1 MSSRAGLLIVVSA
14 ALACTDPA
22 ATNPDTVATGSAVS
36 RMDVLGAFLDGHW
49 QLPIAPQGPRPPD
62 WSEAEASLDPA
73 VCGACHPRQHAQ
85 WRASLHADAYSPGFA
100 GQLIEGSLAAPAEV
114 RNCQTCHAPLSEQ
127 QPFDASGARNAAFDA
142 KLRQTGIACASCHVR
157 SHRRFGPPRLREG
170 PEPDPL
176 PHGGYDER
184 VEFEESRFCAPCHQ
198 FFDDEGVAGKP
209 VENTFVE
216 WQQSPQAA
224 EGRSCQSCHMPDRQ
238 HLWRGIH
245 DPETVRSA
253 VDVDLVASDVEG
265 ERLLA
270 ALVLHSRDVGH
281 YFPTY
286 VTPRIFLAVWQED
299 GDGRELPGTRR
310 EAAIGREIDFAT
322 QPWSEVFDTRVA
334 PGETVKLDYDLARG
348 PEAVALV
355 GRATVDPDYHY
366 RGVYAALLESYEGGE
381 ARSRIEEA
389 YRRTTES
396 SYVLSEVRQPLPS
409 LLGLRDQ

>member
-1 MSSRAGLLIVVSA
+1 VSSRAGLVIVVSG
-14 ALACTDPA
+14 ALACTDPV
-22 ATNPDTVATGSAVS
+22 ATNPEAAVAAGAPVD
-36 RMDVLGAFLDGHW
+36 RADVLGPFLDEHW
-49 QLPIAPQGPRPPD
+49 QLPIAPQGLSPPD
-62 WSEAEASLDPA
+62 WSDAEASLDPA
-73 VCGACHPRQHAQ
+73 VCGACHPQQHAQ

-100 GQLIEGSLAAPAEV
+100 GQLIEGQLAAPGEV

-127 QPFDASGARNAAFDA
+127 QPFDASGARNAGFDA
-142 KLRQTGIACASCHVR
+142 SLRQAGIVCASCHVR
-157 SHRRFGPPRLREG
+157 SHRRFGPPRADKG
-170 PEPDPL
+170 PAPDPL
-176 PHGGYDER
+176 PHGGYEER
-184 VEFEESRFCAPCHQ
+184 VEFGESRFCAPCHQ

-224 EGRSCQSCHMPDRQ
+224 AGRSCQSCHMPDRQ

-253 VDVDLVASDVEG
+253 VDVDLIASDVNG

-281 YFPTY
+281 AFPTY
-286 VTPRIFLAVWQED
+286 VTPRVFLAVWQED
-299 GDGRELPGTRR
+299 GDGQELPGTRL
-310 EAAIGREIDFAT
+310 EATIGRELDFST

-334 PGETVKLDYDLARG
+334 PGETVKLDYDLARD
-348 PEAVALV
+348 PDAVALV
-355 GRATVDPDYHY
+355 GRTTVDPDYHY
-366 RGVYAALLESYEGGE
+366 RGVYAALLESYEDGE

-396 SYVLSEVRQPLPS
+396 SYVLSEVRQPLPAVGS
-409 LLGLRDQ
+409 P